1 LAHKVGEQIVEAQ
14 EEMKIRSD
22 LAFPTE
28 EYRSRLGRIRQTM
41 SERGLDALLVHTPE
55 NICYAT
61 GHHTPGY
68 YYMQMLIV
76 PRAGDPVLVL
86 RRLEQRGIEAFSWL
100 RPEQVAPYDDTEN
113 PIAAV
118 VRVLGDMKLDR
129 RRLGVEKSGW
139 FLPIDK
145 YEELVRALSRAEIV
159 NGSGVVE
166 KERMVK
172 SPAEVAYIRQACRI
186 SEKGMQ
192 AVVDHCR
199 PGMTENALAGCV
211 HKALVENGGEWP
223 GLPVFLSSG
232 HRTLIP
238 HATWSDKVIGEGD
251 HVLVELTGVVKR
263 YAGPL
268 FRTFHVGP
276 PPAKLVEH
284 AGLVEE
290 MLQAIIEAIR
300 PGVTSHEVNAVVG
313 AVTAKAG
320 LPGVVRKRA
329 GYSVGLNFPPDWGE
343 GAFLDLKNDD
353 PTVLRAG
360 MVFHVPASLRL
371 PEEAPVALSE
381 TVLVTESGRE
391 VLTNFSPCK
400 LIAL

>member
-1 LAHKVGEQIVEAQ
+1 MRIK
-14 EEMKIRSD
+14 RD
-22 LAFPTE
+22 LAFPAE
-28 EYRSRLGRIRQTM
+28 DYRSRLGRIRQTM
-41 SERGLDALLVHTPE
+41 AERGLDGLLVHTPE
-55 NICYAT
+55 NICYVT

-86 RRLEQRGIEAFSWL
+86 RRLEQRGTEAFSWL
-100 RPEQVAPYDDTEN
+100 GPDQVVPYDDTEN
-113 PIAAV
+113 PITV
-118 VRVLGDMKLDR
+118 IVRVLGELHADHR
-129 RRLGVEKSGW
+129 RVGVEKSGW

-145 YEELVRALSRAEIV
+145 YEELVAALPRAEIV

-172 SPAEVAYIRQACRI
+172 SAAEIAYIRQACRI

-199 PGMTENALAGCV
+199 PGMTENELAGYV

-232 HRTLIP
+232 DRTLIP
-238 HATWSDKVIGEGD
+238 HATWSDRVIDRGD
-251 HVLVELTGVVKR
+251 HMLVELTGVVRR

-268 FRTFHVGP
+268 FRTFHLGP
-276 PPAKLVEH
+276 PPAKLAEH
-284 AGLVEE
+284 AALVEE
-290 MLQAIIEAIR
+290 MSRALIEAIK
-300 PGVTSHEVNAVVG
+300 PGVTSHEVNAAVG
-313 AVTAKAG
+313 GVTAKAG
-320 LPGVVRKRA
+320 LPGIVRKRA

-343 GAFLDLKNDD
+343 GTFLDLKNDD
-353 PTVLRAG
+353 PTLLRAG
-360 MVFHVPASLRL
+360 MVFHVPTSLRV
-371 PEEAPVALSE
+371 PDEAPVSLSE

-391 VLTNFSPCK
+391 VLTNFSPRA